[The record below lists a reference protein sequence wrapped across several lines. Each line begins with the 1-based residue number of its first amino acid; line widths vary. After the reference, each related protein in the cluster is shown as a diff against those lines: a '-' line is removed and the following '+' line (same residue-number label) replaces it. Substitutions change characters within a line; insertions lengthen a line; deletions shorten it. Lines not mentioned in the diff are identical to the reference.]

1 MNRDRSSAAVVAT
14 FVAAAFYIVAGALH
28 FLSPAPYLKIMPPY
42 VPWHLAM
49 VYLSG
54 LAEIAGGVGLL
65 IPRLRRVAAWWLVA
79 LLVAVFPANLY
90 MATDHI
96 QMTANPSPEWIAW
109 ARLPLQ
115 ALLIWW
121 VLWCTRQGPGQRGIS
136 SLG

>member
-1 MNRDRSSAAVVAT
+1 MNRDRSSAAVVAA

-28 FLSPAPYLKIMPPY
+28 FVSSATYLKMMPPY

-54 LAEIAGGVGLL
+54 VAEIAGGVGLL

-79 LLVAVFPANLY
+79 VLVAVFPANLY
-90 MATDHI
+90 MATEHI
-96 QMTANPSPEWIAW
+96 QITANPAPEWIAW

-121 VLWCTRQGPGQRGIS
+121 ILWCTRQAPRQRGIS